1 MSIKKSKTSNNTL
14 KNQNNKTVTMSKN
27 SDKRKKLDESY
38 YKFDKDV
45 LSICYGSSHAAGL
58 KTDGTVVAMCD
69 PVLRG
74 SIVDNEFGQCDVD
87 SWKDIVAIDVGNYH
101 TIGLKSDGT
110 VVVTKGTEDNF
121 DVSSWKNITSIC
133 ACAGHNVGL
142 KSDGTVV
149 ATGDNDYGQCN
160 VSSWKDIVSICAGV
174 YHTVG
179 LKSDGT
185 VVATGKNDGSQFDV
199 ESFAKK
205 FFPNVNPTQFKLD
218 FVTKDNNGQC
228 DVDSWTDIV
237 AISAGQYHT
246 VGLKSDG
253 TVVAVGEN
261 SYGQCDVDSWKNIVS
276 ICTGEDHTVGLR
288 SDGTVV
294 ATGKNG
300 SNQCNVK
307 SWKDIVSIGIGTD
320 GISTVGTKSDGTLR
334 STSKWVN
341 KEFSNYRL
349 FASVKTK

>member
-1 MSIKKSKTSNNTL
+1 MPTKKSKTSNNTL

-110 VVVTKGTEDNF
+110 VV
-121 DVSSWKNITSIC
+121 
-133 ACAGHNVGL
+133 
-142 KSDGTVV
+142 

-185 VVATGKNDGSQFDV
+185 VVATGKNDGSRFDV

-205 FFPNVNPTQFKLD
+205 YFPEVNPTQLKLS

-246 VGLKSDG
+246 VGLKTDG